1 MKIKE
6 GYILKEV
13 AGNFIVV
20 AIGDAA
26 LDFNGV
32 ITLNETGAFL
42 WRVLADGATEEKLL
56 LALKGEYEID
66 DETAQDDISAFI
78 KKLSDAELLA

>member
-6 GYILKEV
+6 EYILKEV

-20 AIGDAA
+20 AVGNAA

-42 WRVLADGATEEKLL
+42 WNKMNRDITEEE
-56 LALKGEYEID
+56 LAEALMNEYEID
-66 DETAQDDISAFI
+66 KDSADKDISRFI
-78 KKLSDAELLA
+78 NKLKEADILE

>member
-6 GYILKEV
+6 EYILKEV

-20 AIGDAA
+20 AVGNAA

-42 WRVLADGATEEKLL
+42 WNKMNREITEAELAE
-56 LALKGEYEID
+56 ALMNEYEID
-66 DETAQDDISAFI
+66 KDSADKDISRFI
-78 KKLSDAELLA
+78 NKLKEADILE

>member
-6 GYILKEV
+6 GYILKAL

-20 AIGDAA
+20 AVGDAA
-26 LDFNGV
+26 LDFSGV

-42 WRVLADGATEEKLL
+42 WKILTGGATEEELIG
-56 LALKGEYEID
+56 ALKGEYEID
-66 DETAQDDISAFI
+66 DETAIADISAFI
-78 KKLSDAELLA
+78 KKLSDAELLV